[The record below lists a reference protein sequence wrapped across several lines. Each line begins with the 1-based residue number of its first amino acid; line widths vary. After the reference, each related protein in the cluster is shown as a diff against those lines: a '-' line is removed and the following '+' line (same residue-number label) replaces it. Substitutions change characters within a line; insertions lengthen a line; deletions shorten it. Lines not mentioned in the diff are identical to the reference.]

1 MTGAARRSGHRTAAA
16 GDAPGRPG
24 APWMGRRATFSRVGI
39 TKRILES
46 AQSGLS
52 RLTSLVIVDD
62 EPLSHVESAALQAEL
77 TIRKAWRDKS
87 SHKPLDNP
95 LGKLATSEPAARA
108 AREKAAHDRAARVH
122 RERDER
128 EARQR
133 AAADDAF
140 RRMKEQAARGGPG
153 SGSSSGPGGG
163 RPPGGASGHAHAH
176 AHGQASSRPPRPGST
191 EAQVLEWYRVLDL
204 QVGADMAQIKT
215 SYRQLMRKY
224 HPDMHAGNPQRQ
236 KAATELSMRVTTA
249 YNGLVSHFEKK

>member
-1 MTGAARRSGHRTAAA
+1 M
-16 GDAPGRPG
+16 
-24 APWMGRRATFSRVGI
+24 GI

-62 EPLSHVESAALQAEL
+62 EPLSHVESLALQAEL
-77 TIRKAWRDKS
+77 TVRKTWRDKS
-87 SHKPLDNP
+87 ARKAEDNP
-95 LGKLATSEPAARA
+95 LAKLATSEPAARA

-122 RERDER
+122 RERDEH

-133 AAADDAF
+133 AAADEAF
-140 RRMKEQAARGGPG
+140 RRMKDQAARGGQ
-153 SGSSSGPGGG
+153 PGGTS
-163 RPPGGASGHAHAH
+163 PPGGSSGHAHG
-176 AHGQASSRPPRPGST
+176 HGSSRPPRPGST
-191 EAQVLEWYRVLDL
+191 EAKVLEWYRVLDL

-224 HPDMHAGNPQRQ
+224 HPDMHAGSPQKQ